1 MNRLDWIAQILM
13 AGLFLFAGISRI
25 VRFGRKAHAVQTAP
39 GWSTTELPRGLSLVI
54 AVLEI
59 AGALAL
65 VVPFNAWQPDV
76 LPVLAAAGL
85 ALLTLSICIYRVS
98 RKEPAAPVTALFLL
112 TLFVLIGHW
121 S

>member
-13 AGLFLFAGISRI
+13 AALFLFAGISRI
-25 VRFGRKAHAVQTAP
+25 VYFGRKTRAVQTAP
-39 GWSTTELPRGLSLVI
+39 GWRTTELPQGWSLAI
-54 AVLEI
+54 ALLEI
-59 AGALAL
+59 AGAVAL
-65 VVPFNAWQPDV
+65 FVPFNAWQPDV
-76 LPVLAAAGL
+76 LPVLAATGL

>member
-1 MNRLDWIAQILM
+1 MNRLDWFAQILM
-13 AGLFLFAGISRI
+13 AALFLFAGISRI
-25 VRFGRKAHAVQTAP
+25 VQFGRKTRAVQTAP
-39 GWSTTELPRGLSLVI
+39 GWRTTEFPRGLSLVI
-54 AVLEI
+54 AMLEI

-65 VVPFNAWQPDV
+65 IVPFNMWQPGI
-76 LPVLAAAGL
+76 LPLLAPAGL

-98 RKEPAAPVTALFLL
+98 RKEPAAPVMALFLV